1 MSVLN
6 LNNGIILMIDVQDR
20 LLNAA
25 FDKDSVAKKAE
36 VMIKAANILGIPV
49 IATEQYP
56 QGLGSTVQSIKNC
69 MTENSKVFEKV
80 SFSALDNE
88 DVFDALKASEK
99 TEVIL
104 FGIETHICVSQT
116 ANTLVELGYD
126 VSIISDA
133 CSSRSH
139 DEHIAGLNRM
149 KENGAHILTAE
160 TVLFE
165 WLRTSKHPKF
175 KEIQGLIK

>member
-1 MSVLN
+1 MSILN
-6 LNNGIILMIDVQDR
+6 LDNGIILMIDIQDK

-25 FDKDSVAKKAE
+25 SDKEKAAKKAE
-36 VMIKAANILGIPV
+36 TIIRAASILNIPV

-56 QGLGSTVQSIKNC
+56 QGLGSTVQSIKDC
-69 MTENSKVFEKV
+69 MPSDSKIFEKV

-88 DVFDALKASEK
+88 KVFDALKASEK

-116 ANTLVELGYD
+116 ANTLAELGYD
-126 VSIISDA
+126 VSVVSDA
-133 CSSRSH
+133 CSSRSY
-139 DEHIAGLNRM
+139 DEHLAGLNRM

-175 KEIQGLIK
+175 KEVQNLIK